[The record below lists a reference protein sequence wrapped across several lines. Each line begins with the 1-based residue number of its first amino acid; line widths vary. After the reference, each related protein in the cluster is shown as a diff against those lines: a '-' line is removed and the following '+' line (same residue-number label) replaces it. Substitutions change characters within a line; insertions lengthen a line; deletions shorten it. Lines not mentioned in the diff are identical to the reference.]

1 MSLNSEFFN
10 KINQENQQRDNFV
23 KSNLIREQIKFLF
36 PNLKKDDYDILLSL
50 SILLTQTWLVI
61 QAISGLQ

>member
-36 PNLKKDDYDILLSL
+36 PNLTAVH
-50 SILLTQTWLVI
+50 SIVLPI
-61 QAISGLQ
+61 NF